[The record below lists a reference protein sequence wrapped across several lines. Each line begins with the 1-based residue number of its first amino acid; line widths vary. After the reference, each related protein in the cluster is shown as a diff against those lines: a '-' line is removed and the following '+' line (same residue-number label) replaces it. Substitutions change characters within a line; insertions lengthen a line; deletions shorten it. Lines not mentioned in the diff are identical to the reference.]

1 MKALQIQTQSQVDEA
16 SMPYRKAII
25 FDPIKPI
32 KGLKPEYY
40 APSKVYEP
48 STAGII
54 GNSILSGVQGAI
66 NLGSYTKRDG
76 TLGWR

>member
-1 MKALQIQTQSQVDEA
+1 
-16 SMPYRKAII
+16 MPYRQSII

-32 KGLKPEYY
+32 KGLKPEYM

-48 STAGII
+48 STAGVI

-66 NLGSYTKRDG
+66 NLGTYTKKDG